1 MEVIKLKEA
10 QEQVPASEIDKTMV
24 IVDQYNG
31 AVFNN
36 HIRLSKTDP
45 IKYNFD
51 PKVTQYGGTS
61 VRQLVVQTK
70 CI

>member
-45 IKYNFD
+45 IRYNFD
-51 PKVTQYGGTS
+51 PRLLSMGG
-61 VRQLVVQTK
+61 LVFVS
-70 CI
+70 

>member
-1 MEVIKLKEA
+1 MITRREA

-51 PKVTQYGGTS
+51 PKVTQYGGD
-61 VRQLVVQTK
+61 
-70 CI
+70 